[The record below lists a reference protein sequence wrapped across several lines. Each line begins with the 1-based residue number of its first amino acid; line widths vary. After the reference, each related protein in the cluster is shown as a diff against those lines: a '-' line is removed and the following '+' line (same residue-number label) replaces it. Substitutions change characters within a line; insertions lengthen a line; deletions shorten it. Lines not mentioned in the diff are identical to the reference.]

1 MFNDEKVSQERYHLL
16 EENNIATIL
25 VDIAGHRDLMH
36 MRLTNNEVFIRYVG
50 TNHPTDYKRIEDWVL
65 KLEDWIQKGLRNIH
79 FFVHQNMELESP
91 LLSGRFIA
99 ELNKKLG
106 CNLQIPKTLNDSGP
120 KPS

>member
-1 MFNDEKVSQERYHLL
+1 MINKE
-16 EENNIATIL
+16 A
-25 VDIAGHRDLMH
+25 
-36 MRLTNNEVFIRYVG
+36 FIRCMG

-79 FFVHQNMELESP
+79 FFVHQNIALGSP
-91 LLSGRFIA
+91 LLLDRFIA